1 MLVTQTDRDVETI
14 RLDKE
19 NTVRTLRD
27 QLLRLMASGQDD
39 SGFPILRKES
49 EATEGMRLVG
59 FIGANE
65 LEHALSVSVADLA
78 RSHLMHV

>member
-1 MLVTQTDRDVETI
+1 LLVTQTDRDVEAI

-19 NTVRTLRD
+19 NTVKTLRD

-65 LEHALSVSVADLA
+65 LEHALSAFVPGLA
-78 RSHLMHV
+78 RLNLNRV